1 MTFFFEQA
9 SANPAELLEWPIISV
24 YERSKGRRPVAVIDI
39 ISLEAD
45 KNYCLINLKNDQRI
59 LTTKTVKHY
68 QLQLPSVWFIQL
80 HRKAI
85 VNRQFIERI
94 ENKEGAYKVGLTNGQ
109 SFPVSRRRWGQIRQ
123 QLLGNAAVKSRSIN
137 ASFR

>member
-9 SANPAELLEWPIISV
+9 SANPAELLEWPIIDV
-24 YERSKGRRPVAVIDI
+24 YERSKGRRSVAVIDI
-39 ISLEAD
+39 VSLEAD
-45 KNYCLINLKNDQRI
+45 KNYCRINLKDNQHVV
-59 LTTKTVKHY
+59 TTKTVKHY
-68 QLQLPSVWFIQL
+68 HLQLPSAWFVQL

-85 VNRQFIERI
+85 VNRQFIEKI
-94 ENKEGAYKVGLTNGQ
+94 ENKEGVYKVDLANGQ